1 MSKKLN
7 YDQRYVY
14 VLLTGTNTV
23 LAKTIRIYTGEP
35 FSHAS
40 ISLDKELVELY
51 SFARKQRF
59 NPFNAGF
66 VKEDIECGVFG
77 ADKNAH
83 CGVYE
88 IPVTEE
94 EYEKIANMIAYFSE
108 HRNDFGY
115 NVKGL
120 FAAAFDKEVA
130 DGKHFMCSQFVYH
143 VFHANGISLFER
155 GDGPVRPY
163 HFHQKLTER
172 QIYNGNLHKY
182 RKDMKSEISVNSQLE
197 GYAEAM

>member
-7 YDQRYVY
+7 NDQRYVY

-40 ISLDKELVELY
+40 ISLDKDLIELY

-59 NPFNAGF
+59 NPFVAGF

-77 ADKNAH
+77 ADRNAR

-94 EYEKIANMIAYFSE
+94 EYQKISCMINDFSE
-108 HRNDFGY
+108 HRNEFGY

-120 FAAAFDKEVA
+120 FAAIFDKEVF

-143 VFHANGISLFER
+143 VFQANGVSLFER

-163 HFHQKLTER
+163 HFHQNLEEQLVYR
-172 QIYNGNLHKY
+172 GNLHDYRENLHVSNHEKY
-182 RKDMKSEISVNSQLE
+182 AQAI
-197 GYAEAM
+197 

>member
-1 MSKKLN
+1 MANKLN
-7 YDQRYVY
+7 NDQRYVY
-14 VLLTGTNTV
+14 VLLTGTNTI

-40 ISLDKELVELY
+40 ISLDKDLVQLY

-59 NPFNAGF
+59 NPFVAGF
-66 VKEDIECGVFG
+66 MKEDIERGVFG

-88 IPVTEE
+88 IPVSEE
-94 EYEKIANMIAYFSE
+94 EYEKIAAVIEHFST
-108 HRNDFGY
+108 HRDEFAY

-120 FAAAFDKEVA
+120 FAAIFDKEVF

-143 VFHANGISLFER
+143 VFQSSGVSLFER

-163 HFHQKLTER
+163 HFHQKLTEC
-172 QIYNGNLHKY
+172 QIYNGNLHEY
-182 RKDMKSEISVNSQLE
+182 RKDMQCELSVASQLE